1 MKQASIIVAAA
12 AISLSIAGSV
22 FAQTTQG
29 GDRPVGGSAGDSLVT
44 GANGA
49 VKTGTGTVSTQ
60 TDTPVSTPNAKGTT
74 QNGPDVMTG
83 ADNAHGNSGAGGGV
97 SPAGQ

>member
-1 MKQASIIVAAA
+1 MKRASIIAASA
-12 AISLSIAGSV
+12 TIALSIAGSA

-29 GDRPVGGSAGDSLVT
+29 SDRPVGGSAGDSLVT

-60 TDTPVSTPNAKGTT
+60 TDTPVSAPNAKGTT
-74 QNGPDVMTG
+74 QNGPDAMTG